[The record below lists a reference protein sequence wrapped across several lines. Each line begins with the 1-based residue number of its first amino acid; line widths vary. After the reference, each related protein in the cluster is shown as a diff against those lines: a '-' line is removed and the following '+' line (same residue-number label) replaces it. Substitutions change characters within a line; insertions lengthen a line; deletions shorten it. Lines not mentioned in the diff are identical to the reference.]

1 MSLTAIDAHHHLWDL
16 SRREQS
22 WLAGPET
29 ASIRRDF
36 TVSDLAG
43 AVAGTGIGRT
53 VLVQVLAD
61 IAETEEFLALG
72 DTCDL
77 IAAVV
82 GWADL
87 TSPRLAEDLQRL
99 REGRGGHLLAGIRH
113 LVQSEPDPD
122 WLTRTDVIA
131 GLRTVASQHLSYDL
145 LVRPRQLPAAI
156 AAVRAVPELT
166 FVLDHAG
173 KPPIAS
179 GSLLA
184 WASLLG
190 ELAAEPNVFCKLSG
204 LVTEADP
211 QTWTVDGLRPYAEVV
226 LDAFGAS
233 RVMFGSDWPVCLLAG
248 SYDRVWTAARELTAG
263 LSGAEQDAVFG
274 GSATRAYQLEG
285 RRP

>member
-1 MSLTAIDAHHHLWDL
+1 MTAIDAHHHLWDL

-22 WLAGPET
+22 WLEGPDT
-29 ASIRRDF
+29 APIRRDF
-36 TVSDLAG
+36 GVGDLSA

-72 DTCDL
+72 DECDL

-87 TSPRLAEDLQRL
+87 TSPRLGEDLRRL
-99 REGRGGHLLAGIRH
+99 RAGRGGHLLTGIRH

-131 GLRTVASQHLSYDL
+131 GLRTVASQHLTYDL

-173 KPPIAS
+173 KPPITS

-184 WASLLG
+184 WASPLG

-211 QTWTVDGLRPYAEVV
+211 ENWTVDSLRPYAEVV

-233 RVMFGSDWPVCLLAG
+233 RVMFGSDWPVCLLGG
-248 SYDRVWTAARELTAG
+248 SYDRVTTAARELTAD
-263 LSGAEQDAVFG
+263 LSDAEQEAVFG